1 MRITPLILT
10 SAAAVLLVGVVGC
23 DGSKP
28 ERVEA
33 AGVSQAK
40 GLPQLLSTMP
50 ATITPDTDITFSAE
64 SVLAKAKDEAL
75 SDPTQGVRGMG
86 APSLTRYIHVLKED
100 LAIDLMGADVVVTV
114 GAPPKQV
121 TLISGGQ
128 DAEAIIEAAKEQ
140 GWDGDKVLSQE
151 LDMQGNVLT
160 VSVGHI
166 LAKGDSVM
174 LGGRSADLTAKPGEV
189 PESMKALSKCLGS
202 SPVASIDGTDAVV
215 SAIGLEQGSPVS
227 GVICT
232 FDTSRSAAKSRGEG
246 IEEAVEND
254 LSVTRLRY
262 SDLLS
267 VDKVIHPTATT
278 SRVEVSFPNKRSPS
292 VLWQMQQRRDIPGV
306 SGPDPLDG
314 LGGRSSP

>member
-1 MRITPLILT
+1 MRIAPLILT

-40 GLPQLLSTMP
+40 DLPQLLSTMP
-50 ATITPDTDITFSAE
+50 AAITPDTEITFSAE
-64 SVLAKAKDEAL
+64 SVLAKDDAL
-75 SDPTQGVRGMG
+75 SDLKQGVRGMG
-86 APSLTRYIHVLKED
+86 APSLARYTHVLKED

-140 GWDGDKVLSQE
+140 GWEGDKVLSQE

-174 LGGRSADLTAKPGEV
+174 LGGQSADLTTKPGKL

-202 SPVASIDGTDAVV
+202 SPVASIDGSDAVV
-215 SAIGLEQGSPVS
+215 SAIGLKQGSPVS

-232 FDTSRSAAKSRGEG
+232 VDTSRSAAKSRGEG

-262 SDLLS
+262 SDMLS
-267 VDKVIHPTATT
+267 VDKVSHPTATT
-278 SRVEVSFPNKRSPS
+278 SRVDVSFPDQRPPS

-306 SGPDPLDG
+306 SGPDPLDS
-314 LGGRSSP
+314 LRGRSSP